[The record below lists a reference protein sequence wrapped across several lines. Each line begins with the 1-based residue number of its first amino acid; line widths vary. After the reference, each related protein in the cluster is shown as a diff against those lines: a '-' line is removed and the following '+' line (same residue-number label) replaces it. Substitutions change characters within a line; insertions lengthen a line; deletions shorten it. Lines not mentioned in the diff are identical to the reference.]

1 MTESNSLSNSPSD
14 NATKT
19 DLKQDKRL
27 IILDTETTGINP
39 REGHRIVEIG
49 CVEMINR
56 QLTGRTF
63 HAYIKPL
70 DDRGQTLQMDQEV
83 IDVHGLTN
91 EFLDDKP
98 IFSQIV
104 DDFIDFIRGAE
115 LVIHNAKFDVGFM
128 DHEFSLLNYAQRS
141 QNKVPMTEDICTII
155 DTLKTSKDEFGS
167 PKTLDYLARFYKV
180 DKLID
185 RTYHGALID
194 AQLLA
199 FVYIEMTRKQET
211 LNLSVGENNSGDEN
225 SIRRL
230 SKNRESLKII
240 PASADEVVAHQE
252 RLLVVKQKGSEPL
265 WKLSSH

>member
-1 MTESNSLSNSPSD
+1 MNVNNSQD
-14 NATKT
+14 NNQ
-19 DLKQDKRL
+19 QDQRL

-56 QLTGRTF
+56 QLTGRNY
-63 HAYIKPL
+63 HVYIKPL
-70 DDRGQTLQMDQEV
+70 DPRGQVLQMEQEV
-83 IDVHGLTN
+83 IDIHGLTN

-98 IFSQIV
+98 TFSQIV

-128 DHEFSLLNYAQRS
+128 DHEFSLENSANRA
-141 QNKVPMTEDICTII
+141 QNKVPMTQDICTVT

-199 FVYIEMTRKQET
+199 FVYVEMTRKQST
-211 LNLSVGENNSGDEN
+211 FNLSVGENTSEDANA
-225 SIRRL
+225 IRRL
-230 SKNRESLKII
+230 SNDRVKLKVIA
-240 PASADEVVAHQE
+240 ASADEVEAHKE
-252 RLLVVKQKGSEPL
+252 RLLVVKQKGGEPL
-265 WKLSSH
+265 WK

>member
-1 MTESNSLSNSPSD
+1 MSNFPSNNES
-14 NATKT
+14 KT
-19 DLKQDKRL
+19 DLKQEERL

-56 QLTGRTF
+56 QLTGRTY

-70 DDRGQTLQMDQEV
+70 DPRGQVLQMDQEV
-83 IDVHGLTN
+83 INVHGLTN

-98 IFSQIV
+98 TFSQIV
-104 DDFIDFIRGAE
+104 DEFIDFIRGGE

-128 DHEFSLLNYAQRS
+128 DHEFSLLNFAERS
-141 QNKVPMTEDICTII
+141 RNKVPMTEDICTIT

-199 FVYIEMTRKQET
+199 FVYIEMTREQAT
-211 LNLSVGENNSGDEN
+211 FNLSVGDNNSGDEN
-225 SIRRL
+225 AIRRL
-230 SKNRESLKII
+230 HSDRTKLKVIA
-240 PASADEVVAHQE
+240 ASADEVEAHE
-252 RLLVVKQKGSEPL
+252 KRLSVIKEKGGDPL
-265 WKLSSH
+265 WKLPNH